1 MNIGSRNCALSFE
14 VFPPRKNLPI
24 ETIYNTIDRLI
35 NLKPES
41 ISVTYGAAGNDTSKR
56 TFDIAGEIKKQG
68 VESVAHLI
76 SIGLSEEELTKKL
89 NILKEKNVNKILALR
104 GDIPEFSY
112 KKGDYEHAS
121 DLIRAIKE
129 KGDFYV
135 MAAAYPEGHIDSAN
149 IVEDIKNLRKKVDA
163 GCDSLV
169 TQLFFDNEDF
179 YRFRDMCELAGINVP
194 IQAGI
199 MPVINKKQ
207 IEKMISLNGIK
218 LPKKFLKIMRRYEN
232 DKTAMRDCGIA
243 YAVDQLVDL
252 ISSGVDGIHLYT
264 MNNPYIAEKIYESIK
279 NLIKL

>member
-1 MNIGSRNCALSFE
+1 MNIGSKDCVLSFE

-24 ETIYNTIDRLI
+24 ESIYNTIDRLI
-35 NLKPES
+35 DLKPES
-41 ISVTYGAAGNDTSKR
+41 ISVTYGAAGNDTSRR
-56 TFDIAGEIKKQG
+56 TFELAGQIKKHG

-76 SIGLSEEELTKKL
+76 SIGLSEDELTRKL
-89 NILKEKNVNKILALR
+89 KILKEKNVNKILALR
-104 GDIPEFSY
+104 GDIPKFSY
-112 KKGDYEHAS
+112 EKGDFDHAS
-121 DLIRAIKE
+121 DLIRSIKE

-135 MAAAYPEGHIDSAN
+135 MAAAYPEGHIDSPN
-149 IVEDIKNLRKKVDA
+149 LVEDIKNLRKKVDA

-179 YRFRDMCELAGINVP
+179 YRFRDMCDLAGIDVP

-218 LPKKFLKIMRRYEN
+218 LPKKFLKIMKRYED
-232 DKTAMRDCGIA
+232 DKIAMRDCGIA
-243 YAVDQLVDL
+243 YAVDQIVDL
-252 ISSGVDGIHLYT
+252 ISSGVEGIHLYT
-264 MNNPYIAEKIYESIK
+264 MNNPYIAEKIHESIK

>member
-76 SIGLSEEELTKKL
+76 SIGLSEDELTKKL

-121 DLIRAIKE
+121 DLISAIKE

-135 MAAAYPEGHIDSAN
+135 LAAAYPEGHIDSAN

-243 YAVDQLVDL
+243 YAVDQIVDL

>member
-1 MNIGSRNCALSFE
+1 MNIGSRNCVLSFE

-35 NLKPES
+35 DLKPES

-104 GDIPEFSY
+104 GDIPESSY

-121 DLIRAIKE
+121 YLIRAIKE

-135 MAAAYPEGHIDSAN
+135 MAAAYPEGHIDSLN
-149 IVEDIKNLRKKVDA
+149 LVEDIKNLRKKVDA

-179 YRFRDMCELAGINVP
+179 YRFRDMCDLAGINVP

-218 LPKKFLKIMRRYEN
+218 LPKKILKIMKKYEN

-243 YAVDQLVDL
+243 YAVDQIVDL
-252 ISSGVDGIHLYT
+252 ILSGVDGIHLYT

-279 NLIKL
+279 N

>member
-14 VFPPRKNLPI
+14 VFPPRNNLPI

-76 SIGLSEEELTKKL
+76 SIGLSEDELTKKL

-121 DLIRAIKE
+121 DLIMAIKE

-243 YAVDQLVDL
+243 YAVDQIVDL

>member
-1 MNIGSRNCALSFE
+1 MNIGSRNCVLSFE

-35 NLKPES
+35 DLKPES

-76 SIGLSEEELTKKL
+76 SIGLSEGDLTKKL

-135 MAAAYPEGHIDSAN
+135 MAAAYPEGHIDSLN
-149 IVEDIKNLRKKVDA
+149 LVEDIKNLRKKVDA

-179 YRFRDMCELAGINVP
+179 YRFRDMCDLAGINVP

-218 LPKKFLKIMRRYEN
+218 LPKKFLKIM
-232 DKTAMRDCGIA
+232 K
-243 YAVDQLVDL
+243 
-252 ISSGVDGIHLYT
+252 
-264 MNNPYIAEKIYESIK
+264 
-279 NLIKL
+279 